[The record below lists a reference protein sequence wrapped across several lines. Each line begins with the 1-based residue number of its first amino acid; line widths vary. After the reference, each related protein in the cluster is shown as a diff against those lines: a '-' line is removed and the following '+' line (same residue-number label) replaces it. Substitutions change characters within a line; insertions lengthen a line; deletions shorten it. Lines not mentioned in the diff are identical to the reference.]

1 MFKFQYYC
9 GLLGTCRLKRA
20 GDIWV
25 TQQIFEMFL
34 PYYFKFKPCSLIFFS
49 LCLPNTW
56 VETQLGRVALLPL
69 SPTLAFG
76 GLTPLLLEP
85 PRPWPCSPWV
95 SAFYPLPFNGEQA
108 TTDLYN
114 GYTFGIHNTVL
125 FSFLILCFST
135 SQFIFEEW
143 DWFFF
148 FPCSVIL
155 RLWEGFVSGK
165 SSITNTK
172 VFIKLDGEFWPWKG
186 ET

>member
-85 PRPWPCSPWV
+85 PQPWPCSPWV

-114 GYTFGIHNTVL
+114 GYTFGIQNTVL
-125 FSFLILCFST
+125 FSFLFLFFST
-135 SQFIFEEW
+135 SQFNFQEW
-143 DWFFF
+143 YFFF
-148 FPCSVIL
+148 FFFHAV
-155 RLWEGFVSGK
+155 WYWGSGK
-165 SSITNTK
+165 VLYLGSR
-172 VFIKLDGEFWPWKG
+172 P
-186 ET
+186 